1 MAKSDIF
8 FIKLE
13 RNVRALQR
21 VKSCGLVCMTSTISL
36 VHRVNWP
43 LISITARLMPFIKR
57 EKKSW
62 LLMWDLCM
70 YLFSFSCPTWI
81 CDYHMC
87 DVHTLLTVDA
97 WMVVVELSGALCIC
111 VARGSIFSCWHG
123 DRRTIDSLSY
133 VWYEMDTRVAAR
145 EWSNPISHRTGSDR
159 WNRQADI
166 NISIF

>member
-111 VARGSIFSCWHG
+111 VARGSYFLLLAW
-123 DRRTIDSLSY
+123 
-133 VWYEMDTRVAAR
+133 
-145 EWSNPISHRTGSDR
+145 
-159 WNRQADI
+159 RQAHDRLI
-166 NISIF
+166 IVCVIWDGHTRGGAGVIQSYLAPHR